1 MNNKAKIFNQDVSQV
16 MPLIK
21 DEGATV
27 SFDEQSLIDDMIRV
41 FQTTNR
47 YVLYKHIEQEID
59 CDKVCLLMNEL
70 NVILSYKVLFK
81 DEIETK
87 VLFTKED

>member
-1 MNNKAKIFNQDVSQV
+1 M
-16 MPLIK
+16 IK
-21 DEGATV
+21 DKNTTV

-41 FQTTNR
+41 FKTTNR

-59 CDKVCLLMNEL
+59 CNKICLLMNEL
-70 NVILSYKVLFK
+70 NIILSYEVLSK

-87 VLFTKED
+87 NVSFKCFHF